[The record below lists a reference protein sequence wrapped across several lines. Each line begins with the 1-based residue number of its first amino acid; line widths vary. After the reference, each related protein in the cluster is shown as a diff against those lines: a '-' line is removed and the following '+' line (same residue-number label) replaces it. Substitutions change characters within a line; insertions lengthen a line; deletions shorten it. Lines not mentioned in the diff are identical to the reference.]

1 VPWYH
6 AVAER
11 DHDIQNPT
19 SREKIRML
27 GEWLRFGPGT
37 KVLDIACGRCGPAL
51 VLASTFGCRITGVE
65 RAPEFVAAGR
75 ERIEQAG
82 LADLIEVV
90 ESDARE
96 QQFEA
101 EAWDVVLC
109 LGATFI
115 WEDLDGT
122 LAALVPAAG
131 SGGHVVVGEPYW
143 RRPIPN
149 EVDDMGYVS
158 LAETVQRLEKA
169 QLTTVG
175 LIAASQDD
183 WDRYESLH
191 WRAVEDWLEEHPED
205 PDAPDIRGEHEGH
218 RRRYLETTR
227 DLMGWAMFVGRRR

>member
-1 VPWYH
+1 
-6 AVAER
+6 
-11 DHDIQNPT
+11 
-19 SREKIRML
+19 
-27 GEWLRFGPGT
+27 
-37 KVLDIACGRCGPAL
+37 VLDIAGGRCGPAL

-65 RAPEFVAAGR
+65 RAPEFVAATR

-96 QQFEA
+96 LPLKA

-115 WEDLDGT
+115 WEGLDGT
-122 LAALVPAAG
+122 LAALVPATR

-143 RRPIPN
+143 RRPVPN
-149 EVDDMGYVS
+149 EVDDLGYVS
-158 LAETVQRLEKA
+158 LAETIERLENA

-175 LIAASQDD
+175 LIAASRDD

-191 WRAVEDWLEEHPED
+191 WRAVEDWLEAHPKD
-205 PDAPDIRGEHEGH
+205 PEAPDIRGEHEGH
-218 RRRYLETTR
+218 RRRYLETPR
-227 DLMGWAMFVGRRR
+227 DLLGWAIFAGRKR

>member
-19 SREKIRML
+19 SREKIAML
-27 GEWLRFGPGT
+27 GDWLRLGPET

-65 RAPEFVAAGR
+65 RAPEFVTAAR

-82 LADLIEVV
+82 LAALIEVV
-90 ESDARE
+90 QSDTRE
-96 QQFEA
+96 WELEA

-109 LGATFI
+109 LGATFV
-115 WEDLDGT
+115 WQDLDGT
-122 LAALVPAAG
+122 LAALVPATR

-143 RRPIPN
+143 RRPVPN
-149 EVDDMGYVS
+149 EVDDLGYVS
-158 LAETVQRLEKA
+158 LAETVERLEKA

-175 LIAASQDD
+175 LIAASRDD

-191 WRAVEDWLEEHPED
+191 WRAVEDWLKASPDDPE
-205 PDAPDIRGEHEGH
+205 APKLRDENNGH
-218 RRRYLETTR
+218 RRRYLQETR
-227 DLMGWAMFVGRRR
+227 DLMGWAIFVGRRS